1 MSDSTASPSQ
11 ASVQADSL
19 WFPDLCQ
26 LPRVVTLL
34 GLAELVVVVLA
45 LAPLGDGLDFSQ
57 FLSVSGYAMWLAVAV
72 TVLLCASR
80 RVISRLP
87 MQLGAVLVLV
97 LIALVVFLAASAVHI
112 VYASLGEVHLAGYW
126 RFVGGSVAVAEL
138 ILAPALRYFHVIE
151 RWQAQLNANARA
163 QADALQARIRP
174 HFLFNSMNMIA
185 TLLRR
190 DPLVAEQ
197 AVLDLSDLFRAAL
210 GAGEGNSSLA
220 EEVELSERYLGIEQL
235 RLGDRMQVRW
245 HKSEPLP
252 WELQMPR
259 LVLQP
264 LLENAVLHGISRLP
278 EGGTIE
284 ISLSAA
290 GGRLHVAIVNP
301 SPPPG
306 FNAMHGAGHAQGS
319 IGHRLAYA
327 FGPLARMTAGWQD
340 GYYRCELF
348 LPLPKPG
355 R

>member
-1 MSDSTASPSQ
+1 MTSPPSPQSPPPASEP
-11 ASVQADSL
+11 

-26 LPRVVTLL
+26 LPRVLTLL
-34 GLAELVVVVLA
+34 GLAEMVVVVLL
-45 LAPLGDGLDFSQ
+45 LAPLGSALDAGD
-57 FLSVSGYAMWLAVAV
+57 FLAASGYAMWLVVAV

-80 RVISRLP
+80 RAISHLP
-87 MQLGAVLVLV
+87 LQLGALLVLV
-97 LIALVVFLAASAVHI
+97 LIAMVVFVAASAVHA
-112 VYASLGEVHLAGYW
+112 VYATLGGSRALEGYW
-126 RFVGGSVAVAEL
+126 RFVGGSVTVAEL
-138 ILAPALRYFHVIE
+138 ILAPALRYFYVIE

-190 DPLVAEQ
+190 DPAVAEQ

-235 RLGDRMQVRW
+235 RLGDRLQIRW

-252 WELQMPR
+252 WDLQMPR

-264 LLENAVLHGISRLP
+264 LLENAVLHGVSRLP
-278 EGGTIE
+278 EGGSIE
-284 ISLSAA
+284 ISMSTA
-290 GGRLHVAIVNP
+290 GGRLHISIVNP
-301 SPPPG
+301 SPAPG